1 MVDKSPVCNTAAC
14 YVTMPNLDTKPNLY
28 MVHCFPGM
36 ARDSTSDIVR
46 SETYHI
52 YQCTKKSSLGY
63 LDCKTLADKDNWLS
77 LGSQEKFGIAICF
90 IFKEMK

>member
-46 SETYHI
+46 SETYHM
-52 YQCTKKSSLGY
+52 Y
-63 LDCKTLADKDNWLS
+63 
-77 LGSQEKFGIAICF
+77 
-90 IFKEMK
+90 